1 MSLKTN
7 LLLKLTASQAI
18 QLGRETLTL
27 IEGRQR
33 ELAPRLPEGT
43 LDRLVFDI
51 KQLESLYTER
61 PAVNIK
67 VKGLTGTEME
77 KALSGA
83 RLVTAIRTA
92 VKKRA
97 ANTGL
102 PKAVGVGSRFYPF
115 RSASV
120 VSAIEAILKAAT
132 DNPDAIR
139 ACGILDADIARG
151 RELLDTLRAARETQD
166 MGVKDKKNLTTQKNI
181 VQHRIEQSL
190 REISTAG
197 YLQYMDKEPF
207 IAERFK
213 GIMPTSSARKVV
225 EETTETPGA
234 VVLVALTADK
244 VEIKTED
251 ARQAATA
258 EEPSQEVA
266 KAG

>member
-1 MSLKTN
+1 MIKIN
-7 LLLKLTASQAI
+7 LTCKLTASQAI

-33 ELAPRLPEGT
+33 ELAPRLPEAT

-67 VKGLTGTEME
+67 VKGLTGTETE
-77 KALSGA
+77 KALTGA
-83 RLVTAIRTA
+83 TWVTAIRTA

-97 ANTGL
+97 PNTGL

-120 VSAIEAILKAAT
+120 ISAIEAILKAAS

-244 VEIKTED
+244 VEIKTEE
-251 ARQAATA
+251 AKQTPTAA
-258 EEPSQEVA
+258 EPAQEVA

>member
-1 MSLKTN
+1 M
-7 LLLKLTASQAI
+7 
-18 QLGRETLTL
+18 
-27 IEGRQR
+27 
-33 ELAPRLPEGT
+33 
-43 LDRLVFDI
+43 
-51 KQLESLYTER
+51 
-61 PAVNIK
+61 
-67 VKGLTGTEME
+67 
-77 KALSGA
+77 
-83 RLVTAIRTA
+83 
-92 VKKRA
+92 
-97 ANTGL
+97 
-102 PKAVGVGSRFYPF
+102 GVGSRFYPF

-244 VEIKTED
+244 VEIKTEE
-251 ARQAATA
+251 AKQTPTAA
-258 EEPSQEVA
+258 EPAQEVA